1 MGCHFLLQEIFPTQG
16 LNPGLQ
22 HCRQTPHYLS
32 YQGSPNVSKGL
43 GQFLSQRP
51 IHYFSQVP
59 GAQVLPLEVIIGNA
73 HLFYKGAFFPPSN
86 LPTELTSVCSI
97 KTTLSILNALQG

>member
-43 GQFLSQRP
+43 GQFLSHRDP
-51 IHYFSQVP
+51 LITFPKFQVP
-59 GAQVLPLEVIIGNA
+59 KFSP
-73 HLFYKGAFFPPSN
+73 
-86 LPTELTSVCSI
+86 
-97 KTTLSILNALQG
+97 